1 MTGAEAFR
9 RPPDAPPRIYGHRGA
24 RAHAPENTL
33 AAGERAWTD
42 GADGIELDVRV
53 TADGEVLVLHDP
65 SFARVTGGRDGRA
78 AAELRWDEARRIDV
92 GAGEHAP
99 SLAEVLRFALEKR
112 LLVNVELKHDVPD
125 RRRVVREAARV
136 LRDFAGAAVL
146 VSSFDPR
153 MLAFLALVGRGIPR
167 ALLVSPERKYRP
179 IEGLAG
185 PLATLPGDA
194 RARLLRVA
202 RAYHGSVTPFDALRF
217 ATLRLLLRSLQ
228 ASAAAPSAAADGAPS
243 SDDAASMPD
252 RAPTHSESHAG
263 PAALLCAVMAQCG
276 SRDTEVADAYLAGL
290 DGLLPPRNRPR
301 LPTTPLAASAVDQPL
316 QRVSPAPGATI
327 SPPATPPSEQPGSPV
342 ATPTPPPPAATVRPY
357 PWPIPTPPTLPPY
370 PDAALEPYPASE

>member
-9 RPPDAPPRIYGHRGA
+9 RPPNAPPRIYGHRGA

-33 AAGERAWTD
+33 AAFERAWTD
-42 GADGIELDVRV
+42 GADGVELDVRV

-99 SLAEVLRFALEKR
+99 SLAEVLRFAVEKR

-136 LRDFAGAAVL
+136 LRDFAGAALL

-153 MLAFLALVGRGIPR
+153 VLALLALVGRGIPR

-185 PLATLPGDA
+185 PLGVAAVHLERTLTSPERLRRHRAAGRMVNAWTIEAPGEA
-194 RARLLRVA
+194 RDLA
-202 RAYHGSVTPFDALRF
+202 ALGV
-217 ATLRLLLRSLQ
+217 
-228 ASAAAPSAAADGAPS
+228 DGLIG
-243 SDDAASMPD
+243 DD
-252 RAPTHSESHAG
+252 
-263 PAALLCAVMAQCG
+263 PAAL
-276 SRDTEVADAYLAGL
+276 R
-290 DGLLPPRNRPR
+290 
-301 LPTTPLAASAVDQPL
+301 
-316 QRVSPAPGATI
+316 
-327 SPPATPPSEQPGSPV
+327 
-342 ATPTPPPPAATVRPY
+342 
-357 PWPIPTPPTLPPY
+357 
-370 PDAALEPYPASE
+370 AALDARSSG